1 MRDISFRCAPPPIRA
16 RLLGPVDLRVGDRI
30 LAPGAWRRRP
40 ARRILLMLL
49 GTPGHRLPRDVV
61 LDALWPDHNLDVSLN
76 SLYKVMHT
84 LRRTL
89 QPNLGAGQKSAYV
102 EIGNDW
108 IAIVPHDGLWV
119 DADCFEHLVRQ
130 EATGLEFRETL
141 HVALEL
147 YRGDFMVDEPYAD
160 WPITRRESLR
170 AARERAVLNLA
181 RIDLEQGDPL
191 ASLGHLEALL
201 ADDPASEEA
210 HRSIIRA
217 LLARGQCA
225 EALQQV
231 ERCRLALLVF
241 AYVVL
246 FLPQALGAVRASLL
260 QVSPNV
266 ENAARSLGLSPW
278 QVAWKVT
285 LPLVRPGIIT
295 GATLVFLTA
304 MKELPATLLLSPLGF
319 RTLTTRIWSS
329 VSEAYYIQAAAPALL
344 LILASSVSVAILLAN
359 EQRRERR
366 ES

>member
-170 AARERAVLNLA
+170 ELFLARALYRLGDHNGVGAATLRAYATDLRGHLARHAQAVLN
-181 RIDLEQGDPL
+181 E
-191 ASLGHLEALL
+191 
-201 ADDPASEEA
+201 
-210 HRSIIRA
+210 
-217 LLARGQCA
+217 
-225 EALQQV
+225 
-231 ERCRLALLVF
+231 
-241 AYVVL
+241 
-246 FLPQALGAVRASLL
+246 
-260 QVSPNV
+260 
-266 ENAARSLGLSPW
+266 
-278 QVAWKVT
+278 
-285 LPLVRPGIIT
+285 
-295 GATLVFLTA
+295 
-304 MKELPATLLLSPLGF
+304 
-319 RTLTTRIWSS
+319 
-329 VSEAYYIQAAAPALL
+329 
-344 LILASSVSVAILLAN
+344 
-359 EQRRERR
+359 
-366 ES
+366 